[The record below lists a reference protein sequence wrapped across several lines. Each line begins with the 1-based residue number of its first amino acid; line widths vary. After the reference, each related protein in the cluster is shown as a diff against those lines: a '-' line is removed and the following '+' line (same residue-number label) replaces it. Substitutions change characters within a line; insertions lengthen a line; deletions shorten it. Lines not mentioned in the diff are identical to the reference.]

1 MLVYELRNKQ
11 NKIIVN
17 SCKLQDIINF
27 LTAKKYKINCIEDI
41 FKIKRYSLNV
51 INENLGA

>member
-17 SCKLQDIINF
+17 SCNLQDIINF

-41 FKIKRYSLNV
+41 FKIKKYSLNI
-51 INENLGA
+51 INESLRA